1 MYAFVDYRITDEEM
15 ANLLKLN
22 LEVIKIPKCNKIYD
36 AINGHPDIQM
46 NILKNNTNNDL
57 IIHKDISQNFRNI
70 LEEKRI
76 KYIVSEKSLES
87 SYPSDIILN
96 ALILK
101 DYFIHTLAYTDENL
115 FNSQKSKINVNV
127 PQGYTKCSVLPIN
140 ENALITSDKGIY
152 KILNTYGFD
161 ILLLPPGDI
170 LLPSLNYGFIG
181 GAGGMISP
189 HKIAFFGE
197 LDQYKYGNQVK
208 KFLLKHGVTPIYLRK
223 GKLIDRGSLFVL

>member
-1 MYAFVDYRITDEEM
+1 MYAFVDYRITDEEI
-15 ANLLKLN
+15 ANLSKLN
-22 LEVIKIPKCNKIYD
+22 LEAIKIPKCNKIYD

-46 NILKNNTNNDL
+46 NILRNSTNIDI
-57 IIHKDISQNFRNI
+57 IIHKDISEDFRNI

-87 SYPSDIILN
+87 SYPYDIILN

-115 FNSQKSKINVNV
+115 FNSQKSKININV

-140 ENALITSDKGIY
+140 EKALITSDKGIY
-152 KILNTYGFD
+152 KVLKEYDFD

-170 LLPSLNYGFIG
+170 LLPSLDYGFIG
-181 GAGGMISP
+181 GTGGMISP
-189 HKIAFFGE
+189 DKIAFFGE
-197 LDQYKYGNQVK
+197 LDQYKYGNEIK
-208 KFLLKHGVTPIYLRK
+208 NFLLKYGVTPIYLRK